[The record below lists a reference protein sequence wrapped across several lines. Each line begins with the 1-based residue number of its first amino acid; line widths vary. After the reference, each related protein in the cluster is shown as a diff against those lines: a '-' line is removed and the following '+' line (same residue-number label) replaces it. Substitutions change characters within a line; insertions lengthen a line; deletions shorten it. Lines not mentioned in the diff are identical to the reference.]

1 MTVSLVERIREDASQ
16 YSSFIYEDATLH
28 QVRSNPA
35 QHEPTRLHDRPPDA
49 SLTGHASYRLKN
61 QRHGGRHPRKTL
73 YISTCGSQDGHKA
86 TQGVSAH
93 NA

>member
-49 SLTGHASYRLKN
+49 SLTGHASHRLTNPTVWRPSPSKN
-61 QRHGGRHPRKTL
+61 V

-86 TQGVSAH
+86 RQGVSAH